1 MHSIAKILL
10 KIGVFAYLTM
20 GFTSI
25 AQTNDEAEFEA
36 FLKKRQ
42 SEFSQF
48 EQQQKQE
55 FEAFVSAWHDAQN
68 AYLKQV
74 TTKWQDPNLPSS
86 KVWVKYSDDL
96 NKRTSVN
103 FESGE
108 VVVEL
113 LNSRNNEQAVEY
125 AKEQLNELAQVSVD
139 KTLAKDPV
147 YIAANNTI
155 NNKSLTSAGQ
165 SLNRKIERNKP
176 STTIQ
181 PKKIAEQTV
190 LSTEIVEKVLSAK
203 APKII
208 KQKDRVTISYK
219 LPANTLS
226 NQAKRYLPEVQQQA
240 RRYNIE
246 PALLLAIIHTESSFN
261 PLARSPIPAFGLMQI
276 VPTSAGKDVSNFL
289 QGKPLLLSP
298 EYLFQADNNVEAG
311 STYVHIL
318 SNRYF
323 KNVRNEQSRIYMSI
337 AAYNTGPGNVAKT
350 LSGSKSLNQA
360 SIAANSMSAEKI
372 YTLMVNNLPAQE
384 TRNYLQK
391 VVKRT
396 AYYQKQLKGI

>member
-1 MHSIAKILL
+1 MHSKVKIRL
-10 KIGVFAYLTM
+10 KISALACLTL
-20 GFTSI
+20 SLNSL
-25 AQTNDEAEFEA
+25 AQTSEEAEFEA
-36 FLKKRQ
+36 FLKAQQ
-42 SEFSQF
+42 SEFSQY

-55 FEAFVSAWHDAQN
+55 FEAFVSAWHDAQS

-74 TTKWQDPNLPSS
+74 TEKWQDPNLPSS

-113 LNSRNNEQAVEY
+113 LNSQNDEQAVEY
-125 AKEQLNELAQVSVD
+125 AKDQLNELSQVTVD
-139 KTLAKDPV
+139 KTLSNDPV

-155 NNKSLTSAGQ
+155 NSKSFTSTGKP
-165 SLNRKIERNKP
+165 LNRKIEQSKSP
-176 STTIQ
+176 TTIQ

-190 LSTEIVEKVLSAK
+190 LSTEIVEQVLTAK
-203 APKII
+203 APVIT
-208 KQKDRVTISYK
+208 KQKNRVTISYK
-219 LPANTLS
+219 LPDNTLS

-240 RRYNIE
+240 KRYNLD

-318 SNRYF
+318 SSRYF

-360 SIAANSMSAEKI
+360 SIAANSMPAEKI

>member
-1 MHSIAKILL
+1 MHSKVKILL
-10 KIGVFAYLTM
+10 KISALACLTM
-20 GFTSI
+20 SLNSL
-25 AQTNDEAEFEA
+25 AQTSEEAEFEA

-42 SEFSQF
+42 SEFSQY

-55 FEAFVSAWHDAQN
+55 FEAFVSAWHNAQN
-68 AYLKQV
+68 AYLEQV
-74 TTKWQDPNLPSS
+74 TQKWQDPNLPSS
-86 KVWVKYSDDL
+86 TVWVKYSDDL

-113 LNSRNNEQAVEY
+113 LNSQNDEQAVEY
-125 AKEQLNELAQVSVD
+125 AKQQLNELSQVTVN
-139 KTLAKDPV
+139 KTLSNDPV

-155 NNKSLTSAGQ
+155 NSKNFTSTGKPLNKKVEQ
-165 SLNRKIERNKP
+165 SKSP
-176 STTIQ
+176 TTTQ
-181 PKKIAEQTV
+181 AKKIVEQTV
-190 LSTEIVEKVLSAK
+190 LSTEIVKEVLTAK
-203 APKII
+203 APVIT

-219 LPANTLS
+219 LPDNILS

-240 RRYNIE
+240 KRYNLD

-323 KNVRNEQSRIYMSI
+323 KNVRNVQSRIYMSI

-360 SIAANSMSAEKI
+360 SIAANAMSAEKV

>member
-1 MHSIAKILL
+1 MHSKVKIRL
-10 KIGVFAYLTM
+10 KISALACLTL
-20 GFTSI
+20 SLNSL
-25 AQTNDEAEFEA
+25 AQTSEEAEFEA
-36 FLKKRQ
+36 FLKAQQ
-42 SEFSQF
+42 SEFSQY

-55 FEAFVSAWHDAQN
+55 FEAFVSAWHDAQS

-74 TTKWQDPNLPSS
+74 TEKWQDPNLPSS

-113 LNSRNNEQAVEY
+113 LNSQNDEQAVEY
-125 AKEQLNELAQVSVD
+125 AKDQLNELSQVTVD
-139 KTLAKDPV
+139 KTLANDPV

-155 NNKSLTSAGQ
+155 NSKSFTSTGKP
-165 SLNRKIERNKP
+165 LNRKIEQSKSP
-176 STTIQ
+176 TTIQ

-190 LSTEIVEKVLSAK
+190 LSTEIVEQVLTAK
-203 APKII
+203 SPVIT

-226 NQAKRYLPEVQQQA
+226 NQAKRYLPDVQQQA
-240 RRYNIE
+240 KRYNLD

-360 SIAANSMSAEKI
+360 SIAANSMSADKV

-396 AYYQKQLKGI
+396 AYYQEQLKGI

>member
-1 MHSIAKILL
+1 MHLKAKMLL

-20 GFTSI
+20 SFTSI

-42 SEFSQF
+42 SEFNQF

-55 FEAFVSAWHDAQN
+55 FEAFVTAWRDAQN

-113 LNSRNNEQAVEY
+113 LNSKNNEQAVEY
-125 AKEQLNELAQVSVD
+125 AKEQVNELSQVTVD

-155 NNKSLTSAGQ
+155 NNKSFTSTGK
-165 SLNRKIERNKP
+165 SLNSKIERNKP

-181 PKKIAEQTV
+181 PKKIAKQTV
-190 LSTEIVEKVLSAK
+190 LSTEIVEEVLSAK
-203 APKII
+203 APVIT

-240 RRYNIE
+240 KRYNIE

-311 STYVHIL
+311 STYMHIL

-323 KNVRNEQSRIYMSI
+323 KNVRNTQSRIYMSI

-360 SIAANSMSAEKI
+360 SIAANAMSSENV
-372 YTLMVNNLPAQE
+372 YTLMVNHLPAQE

>member
-1 MHSIAKILL
+1 MHLRAKMLL
-10 KIGVFAYLTM
+10 KIGAFAYLTM
-20 GFTSI
+20 SLPSI

-42 SEFSQF
+42 SEFNQF

-55 FEAFVSAWHDAQN
+55 FDAFVTAWRDAQD
-68 AYLKQV
+68 AYLKQI
-74 TTKWQDPNLPSS
+74 TTKWQDPSLPSS
-86 KVWVKYSDDL
+86 KVWVKYSGDL

-113 LNSRNNEQAVEY
+113 LNSKNNEQAVEY
-125 AKEQLNELAQVSVD
+125 AKQQLNELSQVTVD
-139 KTLAKDPV
+139 KTLANDPV
-147 YIAANNTI
+147 YITANKTT
-155 NNKSLTSAGQ
+155 NNKSFTSTGKP
-165 SLNRKIERNKP
+165 LNKKIQRNKP
-176 STTIQ
+176 SATAQ
-181 PKKIAEQTV
+181 PRKIAKQTV
-190 LSTEIVEKVLSAK
+190 LSTEIVEEVLSAK
-203 APKII
+203 APVIT

-240 RRYNIE
+240 KRYNLD

-323 KNVRNEQSRIYMSI
+323 KNVRNAQSRIYMSI

>member
-1 MHSIAKILL
+1 MHPIAKILL
-10 KIGVFAYLTM
+10 KIGVFANLTM

-25 AQTNDEAEFEA
+25 AQTNNEAEFEA

>member
-1 MHSIAKILL
+1 MHSKVKILL
-10 KIGVFAYLTM
+10 KISALACLTL
-20 GFTSI
+20 SLNSV
-25 AQTNDEAEFEA
+25 AQTSDEAEFEA

-42 SEFSQF
+42 SEFSQY

-74 TTKWQDPNLPSS
+74 TQKWQDPNLPSS

-113 LNSRNNEQAVEY
+113 LNSQNDEQAVEY
-125 AKEQLNELAQVSVD
+125 AKDQLNELSQVTVD
-139 KTLAKDPV
+139 KTLGNDPV

-155 NNKSLTSAGQ
+155 NSKSFTSTGKPLNK
-165 SLNRKIERNKP
+165 KIERNKP

-181 PKKIAEQTV
+181 PKKTTEQTV
-190 LSTEIVEKVLSAK
+190 LSTEIVEEVLTAK
-203 APKII
+203 APVIT
-208 KQKDRVTISYK
+208 KQKDRVTISYQ
-219 LPANTLS
+219 LPTNTLS
-226 NQAKRYLPEVQQQA
+226 NQAKRYLPDVQQQA
-240 RRYNIE
+240 KRYNLD

-276 VPTSAGKDVSNFL
+276 VPTSAGKDVSKFL

-360 SIAANSMSAEKI
+360 SIAANSMSADKV

-396 AYYQKQLKGI
+396 AYYQEQLKGI

>member
-1 MHSIAKILL
+1 MHSKVKILL
-10 KIGVFAYLTM
+10 KISALAYLTL
-20 GFTSI
+20 SLNSV
-25 AQTNDEAEFEA
+25 AQTSDEAEFEA

-42 SEFSQF
+42 SEFSQY

-74 TTKWQDPNLPSS
+74 TQKWQDPNLPSS

-96 NKRTSVN
+96 NKRTSVD

-113 LNSRNNEQAVEY
+113 LNSQNDEQAVEY
-125 AKEQLNELAQVSVD
+125 AKQQLNELSQVTVD
-139 KTLAKDPV
+139 KTLANDPV

-155 NNKSLTSAGQ
+155 NSKSFTSTGKP
-165 SLNRKIERNKP
+165 LNRKKEQSKSP
-176 STTIQ
+176 TTTQ

-190 LSTEIVEKVLSAK
+190 LSTESVKEVLTGK
-203 APKII
+203 APVIT

-219 LPANTLS
+219 LPGNTLS

-240 RRYNIE
+240 KRYNLD

-360 SIAANSMSAEKI
+360 SIAANSMSADKV

-396 AYYQKQLKGI
+396 AYYQDQLKGI

>member
-1 MHSIAKILL
+1 MHLKAKMLL

-20 GFTSI
+20 SFTSI

-42 SEFSQF
+42 SEFNQF

-55 FEAFVSAWHDAQN
+55 FEAFVTAWRDAQN

-113 LNSRNNEQAVEY
+113 LNSKNNEQAVEY
-125 AKEQLNELAQVSVD
+125 AKEQVNELSQVTVD

-155 NNKSLTSAGQ
+155 NNKSFISMGK
-165 SLNRKIERNKP
+165 SLNSKIERNKP

-181 PKKIAEQTV
+181 PKKIAKQTV
-190 LSTEIVEKVLSAK
+190 LSTEIVEEVLSAK
-203 APKII
+203 APVIT

-240 RRYNIE
+240 KRYNIE

-311 STYVHIL
+311 STYMHIL

-323 KNVRNEQSRIYMSI
+323 KNVRNTQSRIYMSI

-360 SIAANSMSAEKI
+360 SIAANAMSSENV
-372 YTLMVNNLPAQE
+372 YTLMVNHLPAQE

>member
-1 MHSIAKILL
+1 MHSKVKILL
-10 KIGVFAYLTM
+10 KISALACLTL
-20 GFTSI
+20 SLNSV
-25 AQTNDEAEFEA
+25 AQTSEEAEFEA
-36 FLKKRQ
+36 FLKARQ
-42 SEFSQF
+42 SEFSQY

-55 FEAFVSAWHDAQN
+55 FEAFVSAWHDAQS

-74 TTKWQDPNLPSS
+74 TQKWQDPNLPSS
-86 KVWVKYSDDL
+86 KVGVKYSDDL

-113 LNSRNNEQAVEY
+113 LNSQNDEQAVEY
-125 AKEQLNELAQVSVD
+125 AKLQLNELSQVTVN
-139 KTLAKDPV
+139 KTLANDPV
-147 YIAANNTI
+147 YISANNTI
-155 NNKSLTSAGQ
+155 SSKSFTSTGKPLNKKVEQ
-165 SLNRKIERNKP
+165 SNSP
-176 STTIQ
+176 TTTQ

-190 LSTEIVEKVLSAK
+190 LSTEIVEEVLTAK
-203 APKII
+203 APVIT
-208 KQKDRVTISYK
+208 KQKNRVTISYQ

-226 NQAKRYLPEVQQQA
+226 NQAKRYLPDVQQQA
-240 RRYNIE
+240 KRYNLD

-318 SNRYF
+318 SSRYF

-360 SIAANSMSAEKI
+360 SIAANSMSADKV
-372 YTLMVNNLPAQE
+372 YSLMVNNLPAQE

-396 AYYQKQLKGI
+396 AYYQEQLKGI

>member
-1 MHSIAKILL
+1 MHSKVKILL
-10 KIGVFAYLTM
+10 KISALACLTM
-20 GFTSI
+20 SLNSL
-25 AQTNDEAEFEA
+25 AQTSEEAEFEA

-42 SEFSQF
+42 SEFSQY

-55 FEAFVSAWHDAQN
+55 FEAFVSAWHNAKN

-74 TTKWQDPNLPSS
+74 TQKWQDPNLPSS
-86 KVWVKYSDDL
+86 TVWVKYSDDL

-113 LNSRNNEQAVEY
+113 LNSQNDEQAVEY
-125 AKEQLNELAQVSVD
+125 AKQQLNELSQVTVN
-139 KTLAKDPV
+139 KTLSNDPV

-155 NNKSLTSAGQ
+155 NSKNFTSTGKPLNKKVEQ
-165 SLNRKIERNKP
+165 SKSP
-176 STTIQ
+176 TTTQ
-181 PKKIAEQTV
+181 AKKIVEQTV
-190 LSTEIVEKVLSAK
+190 LSTEIVKEVLTAK
-203 APKII
+203 APVIT
-208 KQKDRVTISYK
+208 KQKDRVKISYK
-219 LPANTLS
+219 LPDNTLS

-240 RRYNIE
+240 KRYNLD

-323 KNVRNEQSRIYMSI
+323 KNVRNVQSRIYMSI

-360 SIAANSMSAEKI
+360 SIAANAMSAEKV

>member
-1 MHSIAKILL
+1 MHSKVKILL
-10 KIGVFAYLTM
+10 KVSALAYLTL
-20 GFTSI
+20 SLNSL
-25 AQTNDEAEFEA
+25 AQTSDEAEFEA

-42 SEFSQF
+42 SEFSQY

-74 TTKWQDPNLPSS
+74 TQKWQDPNLPSS

-113 LNSRNNEQAVEY
+113 LNSQNDEQAVEY
-125 AKEQLNELAQVSVD
+125 AKDQLNELSQVTVD
-139 KTLAKDPV
+139 KTLANDPV

-155 NNKSLTSAGQ
+155 NSKSFTSTGKPLNK
-165 SLNRKIERNKP
+165 KIERNKP

-181 PKKIAEQTV
+181 PKKITEQTV
-190 LSTEIVEKVLSAK
+190 LSTEIVEEVLTAK
-203 APKII
+203 APVIT
-208 KQKDRVTISYK
+208 KQKDRVTISYQ
-219 LPANTLS
+219 LPTNTLS
-226 NQAKRYLPEVQQQA
+226 NQAKRYLPDVQQQA
-240 RRYNIE
+240 KRYNLD

-323 KNVRNEQSRIYMSI
+323 KNVRNVQSRIYMSI

-360 SIAANSMSAEKI
+360 SIAANAMSAEKV

>member
-1 MHSIAKILL
+1 MHLKAKMLL

-20 GFTSI
+20 SFTSI

-42 SEFSQF
+42 SEFNQF

-55 FEAFVSAWHDAQN
+55 FEAFVTAWRDAQN

-96 NKRTSVN
+96 K
-103 FESGE
+103 
-108 VVVEL
+108 
-113 LNSRNNEQAVEY
+113 NSKNNEQAVEY
-125 AKEQLNELAQVSVD
+125 AKEQVNELSQITVD
-139 KTLAKDPV
+139 KALAKDPV

-155 NNKSLTSAGQ
+155 NNKSFTSTSK
-165 SLNRKIERNKP
+165 SLNSKIERNKP
-176 STTIQ
+176 STTTQ
-181 PKKIAEQTV
+181 PKKIAKQTV
-190 LSTEIVEKVLSAK
+190 LSTEIVEEVLSAK
-203 APKII
+203 VPVIT

-240 RRYNIE
+240 KRYNIE

-311 STYVHIL
+311 STYMHIL

-323 KNVRNEQSRIYMSI
+323 KNVRNAQSRIYMSI

-360 SIAANSMSAEKI
+360 SIAANAMSSENV
-372 YTLMVNNLPAQE
+372 YTLMVNKLPAQE

>member
-1 MHSIAKILL
+1 MHLKAKMLL

-20 GFTSI
+20 SFTSI

-42 SEFSQF
+42 SEFNQF

-55 FEAFVSAWHDAQN
+55 FEAFVTAWRDAQN

-113 LNSRNNEQAVEY
+113 LNSKNNEQAVEY
-125 AKEQLNELAQVSVD
+125 AKEQVNELSQVTVD
-139 KTLAKDPV
+139 KALAKDPV

-155 NNKSLTSAGQ
+155 NNKSFTSTSK
-165 SLNRKIERNKP
+165 SLNSKIERNKP
-176 STTIQ
+176 STTTQ
-181 PKKIAEQTV
+181 PKKIAKQTV
-190 LSTEIVEKVLSAK
+190 LSTEIVEEVLSAK
-203 APKII
+203 APVIT
-208 KQKDRVTISYK
+208 KQKDRVIISYK

-240 RRYNIE
+240 KRYNIE

-289 QGKPLLLSP
+289 KGKPLLLSP

-311 STYVHIL
+311 STYMHIL

-323 KNVRNEQSRIYMSI
+323 KNVRNAQSRIYMSI

-360 SIAANSMSAEKI
+360 SIAANAMSSENV
-372 YTLMVNNLPAQE
+372 YTLMVNKLPAQE

>member
-1 MHSIAKILL
+1 MHSKVKILL
-10 KIGVFAYLTM
+10 KISALACLTM
-20 GFTSI
+20 SLNSL
-25 AQTNDEAEFEA
+25 AQTSEEAEFEA

-42 SEFSQF
+42 SEFSQY
-48 EQQQKQE
+48 EQQQRQE
-55 FEAFVSAWHDAQN
+55 FEAFVSTWHNAQN

-74 TTKWQDPNLPSS
+74 TQKWQDPNLPSS
-86 KVWVKYSDDL
+86 TVWVKYSDDL

-113 LNSRNNEQAVEY
+113 LNSQNDEQAVEY
-125 AKEQLNELAQVSVD
+125 AKQQLNELSQVTVN
-139 KTLAKDPV
+139 KTLSNDPV

-155 NNKSLTSAGQ
+155 NSKNFTSTGKPLNKKVEQ
-165 SLNRKIERNKP
+165 SKSPK
-176 STTIQ
+176 TTQ
-181 PKKIAEQTV
+181 AKKIVEQTV
-190 LSTEIVEKVLSAK
+190 LSTEIVKEVLTAK
-203 APKII
+203 APVIT
-208 KQKDRVTISYK
+208 KQKDRVKISYK
-219 LPANTLS
+219 LPDNTLS

-240 RRYNIE
+240 KRYNLD

-323 KNVRNEQSRIYMSI
+323 KNVRNVQSRIYMSI

-360 SIAANSMSAEKI
+360 SIAANAMSAEKV

>member
-1 MHSIAKILL
+1 MHSKVKILL
-10 KIGVFAYLTM
+10 KVSALAYLTL
-20 GFTSI
+20 SLNSL
-25 AQTNDEAEFEA
+25 AQTSDEAEFEA

-42 SEFSQF
+42 SEFSQY

-74 TTKWQDPNLPSS
+74 TQKWQDPNLPSS

-113 LNSRNNEQAVEY
+113 LNSQNDEQAVEY
-125 AKEQLNELAQVSVD
+125 AKDQLNELSQVTVD
-139 KTLAKDPV
+139 KTLANDPV

-155 NNKSLTSAGQ
+155 NSKSFTSTGKPLNK
-165 SLNRKIERNKP
+165 KIERNKP

-181 PKKIAEQTV
+181 PKKITEQTV
-190 LSTEIVEKVLSAK
+190 LSTEIVEEVLTAK
-203 APKII
+203 APVIT
-208 KQKDRVTISYK
+208 KQKDRVTISYQ
-219 LPANTLS
+219 LPTNTLS
-226 NQAKRYLPEVQQQA
+226 NQAKRYLPDVQQQA
-240 RRYNIE
+240 KRYNLD

-276 VPTSAGKDVSNFL
+276 VPTSAGKDVSKFL

-360 SIAANSMSAEKI
+360 SIAANSMSADKV

-396 AYYQKQLKGI
+396 AYYQEQLKGI

>member
-1 MHSIAKILL
+1 MHSKVKILL
-10 KIGVFAYLTM
+10 KISALACLTM
-20 GFTSI
+20 SLNSL
-25 AQTNDEAEFEA
+25 AQTSEEAEFEA

-42 SEFSQF
+42 SEFSQY

-55 FEAFVSAWHDAQN
+55 FKAFVSAWHNAQN
-68 AYLKQV
+68 AYLEQV
-74 TTKWQDPNLPSS
+74 TQKWQDPNLPSS
-86 KVWVKYSDDL
+86 TVWVKYSDDL

-113 LNSRNNEQAVEY
+113 LNSQNDEQAVEY
-125 AKEQLNELAQVSVD
+125 AKQQLNELSQVTVN
-139 KTLAKDPV
+139 KTLSNDPV

-155 NNKSLTSAGQ
+155 NSKNFTSTGKPLNKKVEQ
-165 SLNRKIERNKP
+165 SKSP
-176 STTIQ
+176 TTTQ
-181 PKKIAEQTV
+181 AKKIVEQTV
-190 LSTEIVEKVLSAK
+190 LSTEIVKEVLTAK
-203 APKII
+203 APVIT

-219 LPANTLS
+219 LPDNTLS

-240 RRYNIE
+240 KRYNLD

-323 KNVRNEQSRIYMSI
+323 KNVRNVQSRIYMSI

-360 SIAANSMSAEKI
+360 SIAANAMSAEKV

>member
-1 MHSIAKILL
+1 MS
-10 KIGVFAYLTM
+10 
-20 GFTSI
+20 FTSI

-42 SEFSQF
+42 SEFNQF

-55 FEAFVSAWHDAQN
+55 FEAFVTAWRDAQN

-113 LNSRNNEQAVEY
+113 LNSKNNEQAVEY
-125 AKEQLNELAQVSVD
+125 AKEQVNELSQVTVD

-155 NNKSLTSAGQ
+155 NNKSFTSTGK
-165 SLNRKIERNKP
+165 SLNSKIERNKP

-181 PKKIAEQTV
+181 PKKIAKQTV
-190 LSTEIVEKVLSAK
+190 LSTEIVEEVLSAK
-203 APKII
+203 APVIT

-240 RRYNIE
+240 KRYNIE

-311 STYVHIL
+311 STYMHIL

-323 KNVRNEQSRIYMSI
+323 KNVRNTQSRIYMSI

-360 SIAANSMSAEKI
+360 SIAANAMSSENV
-372 YTLMVNNLPAQE
+372 YTLMVNHLPAQE

>member
-1 MHSIAKILL
+1 MHLKAKMLL

-20 GFTSI
+20 SFTSI

-42 SEFSQF
+42 SEFNQF

-55 FEAFVSAWHDAQN
+55 FEAFVTAWRDAQN

-113 LNSRNNEQAVEY
+113 LNSKNNEQAVEY
-125 AKEQLNELAQVSVD
+125 AKEQVNELSQVTVD
-139 KTLAKDPV
+139 KALAKDPV

-155 NNKSLTSAGQ
+155 NNKSFTSISK
-165 SLNRKIERNKP
+165 SLNSKIERNKP
-176 STTIQ
+176 STTTQ
-181 PKKIAEQTV
+181 PKKIAKQTV
-190 LSTEIVEKVLSAK
+190 LSTEIVEEVLSAK
-203 APKII
+203 APVIT

-219 LPANTLS
+219 LPADTLS

-240 RRYNIE
+240 KRYNIE

-311 STYVHIL
+311 STYMHIL

-323 KNVRNEQSRIYMSI
+323 KNVRNAQSRIYMSI

-360 SIAANSMSAEKI
+360 SIAANAMSSENV
-372 YTLMVNNLPAQE
+372 YTLMVNKLPAQE

>member
-1 MHSIAKILL
+1 MHLRAKMLL

-20 GFTSI
+20 SFTSI

-42 SEFSQF
+42 SEFNQF

-55 FEAFVSAWHDAQN
+55 FEAFVTAWRDAQN

-113 LNSRNNEQAVEY
+113 LNSKNNEQAVEY
-125 AKEQLNELAQVSVD
+125 AKEQVNELSQVTVD
-139 KTLAKDPV
+139 KALAKDPV

-155 NNKSLTSAGQ
+155 NNKSFTSTSK
-165 SLNRKIERNKP
+165 SLNSKIERNKP
-176 STTIQ
+176 STTTQ
-181 PKKIAEQTV
+181 PKKIAKQTV
-190 LSTEIVEKVLSAK
+190 LSTEIVEEVLSAK
-203 APKII
+203 APVIT

-240 RRYNIE
+240 KRYNIE

-311 STYVHIL
+311 STYMHIL

-323 KNVRNEQSRIYMSI
+323 KNVRNAQSRIYMSI

-360 SIAANSMSAEKI
+360 SIAANAMSSENV
-372 YTLMVNNLPAQE
+372 YTLMVNKLPAQE

>member
-1 MHSIAKILL
+1 MHLKAKKLL

-20 GFTSI
+20 SFTSI

-42 SEFSQF
+42 SEFNQF

-55 FEAFVSAWHDAQN
+55 FEAFVTAWRDAQN

-74 TTKWQDPNLPSS
+74 STKWQDPNLPSS

-113 LNSRNNEQAVEY
+113 LNSKNNEQAVEY
-125 AKEQLNELAQVSVD
+125 AKEQVNKLSQVTVD

-155 NNKSLTSAGQ
+155 NNKSFTSTGK
-165 SLNRKIERNKP
+165 SLNSKIERNKP

-181 PKKIAEQTV
+181 PKKIAKQTV
-190 LSTEIVEKVLSAK
+190 LSTEIVEEVLSAK
-203 APKII
+203 APVITK
-208 KQKDRVTISYK
+208 KKDRVAISYK

-240 RRYNIE
+240 KRYNIE

-311 STYVHIL
+311 STYMHIL

-323 KNVRNEQSRIYMSI
+323 KNVRNAQSRIYMSI

-360 SIAANSMSAEKI
+360 SIAANAMSSENV
-372 YTLMVNNLPAQE
+372 YTLMVNKLPAQE

>member
-1 MHSIAKILL
+1 MHLKAKMLL

-20 GFTSI
+20 SFTSI

-42 SEFSQF
+42 SEFNQF

-55 FEAFVSAWHDAQN
+55 FEAFVTAWRDAQN
-68 AYLKQV
+68 AYIKQV

-113 LNSRNNEQAVEY
+113 LNSKNNEQAVEY
-125 AKEQLNELAQVSVD
+125 AKEQVNELSQITVD
-139 KTLAKDPV
+139 KALAKDPV

-155 NNKSLTSAGQ
+155 NNKSFTSTVK
-165 SLNRKIERNKP
+165 SLNSKIERNKP

-181 PKKIAEQTV
+181 PKKIAKQTV
-190 LSTEIVEKVLSAK
+190 LSTEIVEEVLSAK
-203 APKII
+203 APVIT

-219 LPANTLS
+219 LPADTLS

-240 RRYNIE
+240 KRYNIE

-311 STYVHIL
+311 STYMHIL

-323 KNVRNEQSRIYMSI
+323 KNVRNAQSRIYMSI

-360 SIAANSMSAEKI
+360 SIAANAMSSEKI
-372 YTLMVNNLPAQE
+372 YTLMVNKLPAQE

>member
-1 MHSIAKILL
+1 MHSKVKILL
-10 KIGVFAYLTM
+10 KISALACLTM
-20 GFTSI
+20 SLNSL
-25 AQTNDEAEFEA
+25 AQTSEEAEFEA

-42 SEFSQF
+42 SEFSQY

-55 FEAFVSAWHDAQN
+55 FEAFVSAWHNAQN
-68 AYLKQV
+68 AYLEQV
-74 TTKWQDPNLPSS
+74 TQKWQDPNLPSS
-86 KVWVKYSDDL
+86 TVWVKYSDDL

-113 LNSRNNEQAVEY
+113 LNSQNDEQAVEY
-125 AKEQLNELAQVSVD
+125 AKQQLNELSQVTVN
-139 KTLAKDPV
+139 KTLSNDPV

-155 NNKSLTSAGQ
+155 KSKNFTSTGKPLNKKVEQ
-165 SLNRKIERNKP
+165 SKSP
-176 STTIQ
+176 TTTQ
-181 PKKIAEQTV
+181 AKKIVEQTV
-190 LSTEIVEKVLSAK
+190 LSTEIVKEVLTAK
-203 APKII
+203 APVIT

-219 LPANTLS
+219 LPDNTLS

-240 RRYNIE
+240 KRYNLD

-323 KNVRNEQSRIYMSI
+323 KNVRNVQSRIYMSI

-360 SIAANSMSAEKI
+360 SIAANAMSAEKV

>member
-1 MHSIAKILL
+1 MHSKVKILL
-10 KIGVFAYLTM
+10 KVSALAYLTL
-20 GFTSI
+20 SLNSL
-25 AQTNDEAEFEA
+25 AQTSDEAEFEA

-42 SEFSQF
+42 SEFSQY

-74 TTKWQDPNLPSS
+74 TQKWQDPNLPSS

-113 LNSRNNEQAVEY
+113 LNSQNDEQAVEY
-125 AKEQLNELAQVSVD
+125 AKDQLNELSQVTVD
-139 KTLAKDPV
+139 KTLANDPV

-155 NNKSLTSAGQ
+155 NSKSFTSTGKPLNK
-165 SLNRKIERNKP
+165 KIERNKP

-181 PKKIAEQTV
+181 PKKITEQTV
-190 LSTEIVEKVLSAK
+190 LSTEIVEEVLTAK
-203 APKII
+203 APVIT
-208 KQKDRVTISYK
+208 KQKDRVTISYQ
-219 LPANTLS
+219 LPTNTLS
-226 NQAKRYLPEVQQQA
+226 NQAKRYLPDVQQQA
-240 RRYNIE
+240 KRYNLD

-360 SIAANSMSAEKI
+360 SIAANSMSADKV

-396 AYYQKQLKGI
+396 AYYQEQLKGI

>member
-1 MHSIAKILL
+1 MHLKAKMLL

-20 GFTSI
+20 SFTSI

-42 SEFSQF
+42 SEFNQF

-55 FEAFVSAWHDAQN
+55 FEAFVTAWRDAQN

-113 LNSRNNEQAVEY
+113 LNSKNNEQAVEY
-125 AKEQLNELAQVSVD
+125 AKEQVNELSQVTVD

-147 YIAANNTI
+147 YIAANNNI
-155 NNKSLTSAGQ
+155 NNKSFTSTSK
-165 SLNRKIERNKP
+165 SLNSKIERNKP

-181 PKKIAEQTV
+181 PKKIAKQTV
-190 LSTEIVEKVLSAK
+190 LSTEIVEEVLSAK
-203 APKII
+203 APVIT

-240 RRYNIE
+240 KRYNIE

-311 STYVHIL
+311 STYMHIL

-323 KNVRNEQSRIYMSI
+323 KNVRNAQSRIYMSI

-360 SIAANSMSAEKI
+360 SIAANAMSSENV
-372 YTLMVNNLPAQE
+372 YTLMVNKLPAQE

>member
-1 MHSIAKILL
+1 MHSKVKILL
-10 KIGVFAYLTM
+10 NVSALAC
-20 GFTSI
+20 FTLSLNNL
-25 AQTNDEAEFEA
+25 AQTSDEADFEA

-42 SEFSQF
+42 SEFSQY

-74 TTKWQDPNLPSS
+74 TQKWQDPNLPSS

-113 LNSRNNEQAVEY
+113 LNSQNDEQAVKY
-125 AKEQLNELAQVSVD
+125 AKDQLNELSQVTVD
-139 KTLAKDPV
+139 KTLANDPV

-155 NNKSLTSAGQ
+155 NSKIFTSTGKPV
-165 SLNRKIERNKP
+165 NRKIEKNKP
-176 STTIQ
+176 SAATQ

-190 LSTEIVEKVLSAK
+190 LSTEIVKEVLTAK
-203 APKII
+203 APVIT
-208 KQKDRVTISYK
+208 KQKGRVKISYQ

-226 NQAKRYLPEVQQQA
+226 NQAKRYLPDVQQQA
-240 RRYNIE
+240 KRYNLD